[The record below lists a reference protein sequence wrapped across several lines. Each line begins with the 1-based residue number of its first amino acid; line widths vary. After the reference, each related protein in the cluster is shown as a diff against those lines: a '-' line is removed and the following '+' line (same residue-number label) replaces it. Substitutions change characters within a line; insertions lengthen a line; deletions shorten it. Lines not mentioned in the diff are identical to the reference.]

1 MFQRMTIEVT
11 TAAGVVVDHRLIAHE
26 HPRGLL
32 AILPGRGYTPD
43 HPVLHYLRKAAADAG
58 YDVLSVWYSFQIAPQ
73 ADEQVTL
80 ERLAGEVDQALG
92 AALRRGYRRL
102 CIAGKSLGTPLA
114 VMQTQLHPVER
125 LILLTPIGT
134 AVQDAGR
141 LPTLAVMGTA
151 DSLYQ
156 PEAVKSSGSN
166 VEWLVLD
173 GLDHGLEA
181 AGDWAA
187 SLDGLARITQACA
200 EFLG

>member
-1 MFQRMTIEVT
+1 MSIEVT

-26 HPRGLL
+26 QPRGLL
-32 AILPGRGYTPD
+32 AILPGRGYTCD

-58 YDVLSVWYSFQIAPQ
+58 YDVLSVWYSFQLAPEAEGQ
-73 ADEQVTL
+73 ITM
-80 ERLAGEVDQALG
+80 ERLAAEVDQALG

-102 CIAGKSLGTPLA
+102 CVAGKSLGTPLA
-114 VMQTQLHPVER
+114 VMQAQLHPVER
-125 LILLTPIGT
+125 LILMTPIGT

-141 LPTLAVMGTA
+141 LPTLAIIGTA
-151 DSLYQ
+151 DSVYQ
-156 PEAVKSSGSN
+156 PEAVKSTGSS

-187 SLDGLARITQACA
+187 SLDGLARITQASV